1 MNATPRGEND
11 TSMMVCISTQ
21 TGRYMY
27 MSSAKITE
35 LNASI
40 NHVFNSITNMGGRN
54 GYINQTF
61 SSMEKSTKSKE
72 ISSLESMN
80 LQDKKKCSIHI
91 ETRIGQTS
99 NIDILVKRLNL
110 NTNA

>member
-1 MNATPRGEND
+1 
-11 TSMMVCISTQ
+11 
-21 TGRYMY
+21 

-40 NHVFNSITNMGGRN
+40 NHVFNSITNMEGRN

-61 SSMEKSTKSKE
+61 SSMEKSTKSRE

-80 LQDKKKCSIHI
+80 PLGRRRCTIHI
-91 ETRIGQTS
+91 VTRLGLTN
-99 NIDILVKRLNL
+99 NIDIPAKRQNL